1 MNVLW
6 ISPGFAAD
14 ENDST
19 CIPSLQLLALALKT
33 KEINLDI
40 LTIGFPFTS
49 TAYTWN
55 TISVKSGYGANG
67 KWLRWLNWIRVY
79 QYGLKLHKEKNYDII
94 HSFWLGP
101 AWLVGKWLS
110 KKCQLPHITTLM
122 GQDALKSNKYSI
134 LLTATDMTNIVAV
147 SSFQANECYKAHK
160 QRPAKIIEWGI
171 HPDELIINSNTERNI
186 DIIGCG
192 SLIKLK
198 NWNLW
203 VETVSGII
211 DQNKSIKAIIIGDGP
226 EKSKIH
232 NLILSLGKQDNIKIL
247 EPKPRKEVLNLMS
260 QAKILLHTASYES
273 YGFVL
278 LEAYAMGCKIVST
291 PVGIA
296 EKLGR
301 TGATKEELKLQL
313 LKSLEM
319 NLIKPVSAAPTIFDT
334 ADQYFD
340 LYCNTID
347 LFKNKPIH

>member
-49 TAYTWN
+49 TPYTWN
-55 TISVKSGYGANG
+55 SISVKSGYGANG
-67 KWLRWLNWIRVY
+67 KWFRWLNWIRVY
-79 QYGLKLHKEKNYDII
+79 HHGLKLHKEKKYDII

-101 AWLVGKWLS
+101 AWLIGKRLS
-110 KKCQLPHITTLM
+110 KKCQVPHITTLM

-134 LLTATDMTNIVAV
+134 LLTATDIKNIVAV
-147 SSFQANECYKAHK
+147 TIFQANEFYKAHH
-160 QRPAKIIEWGI
+160 QMPSKIIEWGI

-192 SLIKLK
+192 SFIKLK
-198 NWNLW
+198 NWTLW
-203 VETVSGII
+203 IETVSAII
-211 DQNKSIKAIIIGDGP
+211 EQKKSVKALIIGDGP
-226 EKSKIH
+226 EKSKIIH
-232 NLILSLGKQDNIKIL
+232 LIHSLGKQDNIKIL
-247 EPKPRKEVLNLMS
+247 ETKPRTEVLNLMR
-260 QAKILLHTASYES
+260 QAKILFHTASYES

-278 LEAYAMGCKIVST
+278 LEAYAMGCNIVST

-301 TGATKEELKLQL
+301 TGVTKEELKAL
-313 LKSLEM
+313 LWESLEM
-319 NLIKPVSAAPTIFDT
+319 NLTTTVSTPPTIFNT
-334 ADQYFD
+334 ANKYIE
-340 LYCNTID
+340 LYGNTIG
-347 LFKNKPIH
+347 LFKNKPPH